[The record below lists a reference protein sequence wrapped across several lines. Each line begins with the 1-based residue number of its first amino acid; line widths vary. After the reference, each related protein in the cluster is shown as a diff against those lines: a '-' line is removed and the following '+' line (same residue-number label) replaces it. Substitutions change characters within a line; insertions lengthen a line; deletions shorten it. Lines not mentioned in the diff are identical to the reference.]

1 VAGIEHMTPAKKF
14 LFDHI
19 FDATLPLEEQA
30 GEDEM
35 STEAV
40 ANENGPPDTFSED
53 ELARAHAQGLAE
65 GREQAGAEAAVTVER
80 RVADALDSIG
90 DRLSELFAHRQDAAA
105 HAAGDAAM
113 VATAIARKMVPE
125 FYRRNAAGE
134 IEHAVATI
142 LDRMLEKPTL
152 TVRTSELLC
161 DELSERIAA
170 LTEQRG
176 FAGQVTV
183 TADPKM
189 GEGDCRVEWAGG
201 GAELNSAARWREIDE
216 IIEQNLGGVQAADT
230 DVSDLSETSEA
241 PAVNTTAESG
251 GRDSSHQELED
262 DHG

>member
-1 VAGIEHMTPAKKF
+1 MTPAKKF
-14 LFDHI
+14 LFDHS
-19 FDATLPLEEQA
+19 FDAALPLEEQA

-35 STEAV
+35 SAEAV
-40 ANENGPPDTFSED
+40 ASENGPPKSFSED
-53 ELARAHAQGLAE
+53 DLARAHAQGLAE

-80 RVADALDSIG
+80 RVADALDSLG

-105 HAAGDAAM
+105 QAAGDATM
-113 VATAIARKMVPE
+113 VATAITRKMVPE

-134 IEHAVATI
+134 IEHAVAAI
-142 LDRMLEKPTL
+142 LERMLEKPTL

-176 FAGQVTV
+176 FAGRVTV

-189 GEGDCRVEWAGG
+189 LEGDCRVEWAGG
-201 GAELNSAARWREIDE
+201 GAELNSAARWREIDA
-216 IIEQNLGGVQAADT
+216 IIERNLGGAPATDA
-230 DVSDLSETSEA
+230 DVSDHTAINEA
-241 PAVNTTAESG
+241 PAVTTTTESG
-251 GRDSSHQELED
+251 GSDSSQQELED